1 MPLYYSSH
9 TTACLTKQALCGLMK
24 ELLEA
29 QPVTVRRAVASQ
41 LAGRMIL
48 ESEARDQKSLE
59 QFLATRNITS
69 EWVMRIDLDAHDNH
83 VTECE

>member
-9 TTACLTKQALCGLMK
+9 TTACLTKQALRALML

-29 QPVTVRRAVASQ
+29 HPVTVRRAVASQ

-48 ESEARDQKSLE
+48 ECEAEDQKTLE
-59 QFLATRNITS
+59 QFLAARNVTS
-69 EWVMRIDLDAHDNH
+69 EWVMRIDLDAHDGN
-83 VTECE
+83 VVDR